1 MTFNVLYC
9 QLIVNKNNSKKKS
22 MKGYLLIGKII
33 NKNIYIEFI
42 LI

>member
-1 MTFNVLYC
+1 MAFNVLYC
-9 QLIVNKNNSKKKS
+9 QLIVNKSNSKKS
-22 MKGYLLIGKII
+22 MKGYLLTGKII